1 MQSPTPTTSFTFGL
15 TNLEARTQR
24 VGLRILNFD
33 DDDLLSDNFEM
44 EFDDDIKAIL
54 DEGIIGVVLMLLI
67 EFGEVFEMNTR
78 KKTILM
84 HS

>member
-1 MQSPTPTTSFTFGL
+1 
-15 TNLEARTQR
+15 
-24 VGLRILNFD
+24 
-33 DDDLLSDNFEM
+33 M